1 MSAFIDNRIKTIFHL
16 TDEEFTIIEN
26 HLQDDDCID
35 ESWMKTVENFE
46 DDMYER
52 LREVFDPFIIE
63 NDKKF
68 EQHLDDPDISEM
80 ETIIFVV
87 SQGIG
92 TLDDFVVLTQDTKD
106 SMEANTMI
114 FIYRDYI
121 FDDNENVIDN
131 VMNPA
136 EFYKYFTKN
145 NLTISTEMQ
154 RIGKDLD
161 EWLEENGLDEE
172 FGSFGIPILQPGA
185 EEYIENVHKKRGGLF
200 LNPEFFLNVYG
211 LDIEKTQDAEMINMI
226 IDNFVEIAEKEDIT
240 IRNYDSFIGR
250 LDAIVEDKYSDKIQ
264 EDGSLTVA
272 FKSKDNL
279 GRMMKQVP
287 ERLHKGIITL
297 TTQDAYST
305 MPSIISSS
313 FDINYDNHTVTWEN
327 PGVAVSLMHRSIIG
341 DTGFAGIVLRVFNE
355 DATVEIINTQGDTV
369 TVPRK
374 YVGSWYISGDTF
386 SGVSDTE
393 IADASN
399 TDINSGEL
407 LVPEEGVDYFTTQKF
422 NFSRIYG

>member
-26 HLQDDDCID
+26 HLQDGDCID

-46 DDMYER
+46 DDRYER
-52 LREVFDPFIIE
+52 LHKVFDPLTIE
-63 NDKKF
+63 DDEEFK
-68 EQHLDDPDISEM
+68 QHLDVPDIDEI

-106 SMEANTMI
+106 DMEANTMI
-114 FIYRDYI
+114 FIYSDYI
-121 FDDNENVIDN
+121 FDDNENVIEN

-136 EFYKYFTKN
+136 EFYEYFTKN

-154 RIGKDLD
+154 RIGNTLNT
-161 EWLEENGLDEE
+161 WFEEQGLDEHVE
-172 FGSFGIPILQPGA
+172 SLGIPMIQPGS
-185 EEYIENVHKKRGGLF
+185 EEYIERVQQERGGLF

-211 LDIEKTQDAEMINMI
+211 LDIEKTQDEEMINMI

-250 LDAIVEDKYSDKIQ
+250 IDAIVEDQYSDKIQ

-272 FKSKDNL
+272 FKSKDNF

-297 TTQDAYST
+297 TTQDDSST
-305 MPSIISSS
+305 MPSIISSA

-327 PGVAVSLMHRSIIG
+327 PGVAVSLMHRNIIG
-341 DTGFAGIVLRVFNE
+341 DTGFAGIILRVFNE
-355 DATVEIINTQGDTV
+355 DTTVEIINPQGDTV

-393 IADASN
+393 TADASN
-399 TDINSGEL
+399 TDINNGEL

-422 NFSRIYG
+422 NFSRMYG